1 MKKTLFI
8 FCATILSSSVVFAA
22 TELTGLTNFI
32 DVAPGVWYEKS
43 VAELNQK
50 KIMQGYDDMT
60 YKPTKNVSRAEL
72 AETLSR
78 TLSFISHPAGAER
91 WKKYINK
98 EFSFVVNYPS
108 DWKAVKIASH
118 AVGFRPPWMGQ
129 NSVQWAVIAKDNEF
143 NALETL
149 IAEMGSG
156 FPDSRAETRQQ
167 IKLNGKDAWH
177 VIVTTTEKPT
187 WRYEQIFVPHFNK
200 LYVVTN
206 GAIENKDF
214 ELFWRS
220 LKFLAPTSPP
230 SPDPP
235 KN

>member
-1 MKKTLFI
+1 M
-8 FCATILSSSVVFAA
+8 VFAA
-22 TELTGLTNFI
+22 AELTGLTDFI
-32 DVAPGVWYEKS
+32 DVVPGIWYEKS

-50 KIMQGYDDMT
+50 KIMQGYDDKT
-60 YKPTKNVSRAEL
+60 YRPTKNVNRAEL
-72 AETLSR
+72 AETLSK
-78 TLSFISHPAGAER
+78 TLSFISHPTGVER

-98 EFSFVVNYPS
+98 EFSFIVNYPS
-108 DWKAVKIASH
+108 GWKSIKIAPH
-118 AVGFRPPWMGQ
+118 AVGFRPLWMSK

-143 NALETL
+143 NALENL

-156 FPDSRAETRQQ
+156 YADSRAETRHQ
-167 IKLNGKDAWH
+167 IKLNGKDATH

-220 LKFLAPTSPP
+220 LKFLAPTLPP
-230 SPDPP
+230 SPDQL